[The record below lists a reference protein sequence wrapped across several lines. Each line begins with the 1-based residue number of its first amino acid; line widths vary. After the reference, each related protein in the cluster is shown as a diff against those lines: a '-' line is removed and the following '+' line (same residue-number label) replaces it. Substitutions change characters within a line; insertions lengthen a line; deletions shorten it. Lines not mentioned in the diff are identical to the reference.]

1 MDCTNTP
8 KGDLTDFSA
17 VDFMAGHEQYRMYDL
32 AQEPDPP
39 VQKMGYSNIK
49 SMSDYED
56 RQWERRE
63 KRAEAQQDRR
73 RQLEMWS
80 RGEHTHS
87 DSQLSLPT
95 VVQQMNLNCI
105 ASNSR

>member
-8 KGDLTDFSA
+8 KGDLTDLSA
-17 VDFMAGHEQYRMYDL
+17 VDFMAGHEQHRMYDL

-49 SMSDYED
+49 STSDYED

-63 KRAEAQQDRR
+63 KRAEAQQG
-73 RQLEMWS
+73 Q
-80 RGEHTHS
+80 
-87 DSQLSLPT
+87 
-95 VVQQMNLNCI
+95 
-105 ASNSR
+105 A

>member
-1 MDCTNTP
+1 
-8 KGDLTDFSA
+8 
-17 VDFMAGHEQYRMYDL
+17 MYDL

-105 ASNSR
+105 ASKSR